1 MSADAAT
8 PHPEMPRRRS
18 PVVKNNRTQILLF
31 SILTLILTA
40 AVVWGG
46 RAWLRNSETLVFAVG
61 DATGP
66 EARFA
71 ARLATVLKNNSS
83 RLRLTIV
90 PSGDNAKALSQFDR
104 KDANLA
110 ILRTDARIPPR
121 ARSIAILE
129 RDLFLLISP
138 GGKKIKTIAE
148 LKKKKIAVIADSES
162 SVTLVRSIL
171 ELADNPDAAT
181 RVQMAPSG
189 LSFEKLFASGFG
201 AVIKV
206 AHASQIVKDKS
217 YEQIA
222 RRGGFT
228 LNGIDSAKA
237 IARKNPAI
245 SEETVATGMLSA
257 SPAVPEEDV
266 DTIGLEW
273 LLVAQSRLP
282 TATVSDLA
290 RIIYEN
296 KAELAL
302 PDGFASKIEPA
313 ATDKDAFIVAH
324 PGAAEYINDE
334 IKSFVERYADLMYFA
349 LAALSIIGTIFAAI
363 YTKVTRVAPEK
374 ASELATAI
382 LDIGERMENATTLD
396 ALDELQDELETV
408 LRNAVIGLRDGTIS
422 SDGLDTFKL
431 GYEFVRDEIALR
443 REHIKRHA
451 AQDVAGKEAAAR
463 DDNVVVVKTAQ
474 SA

>member
-1 MSADAAT
+1 
-8 PHPEMPRRRS
+8 
-18 PVVKNNRTQILLF
+18 V
-31 SILTLILTA
+31 
-40 AVVWGG
+40 
-46 RAWLRNSETLVFAVG
+46 RN
-61 DATGP
+61 
-66 EARFA
+66 
-71 ARLATVLKNNSS
+71 
-83 RLRLTIV
+83 
-90 PSGDNAKALSQFDR
+90 
-104 KDANLA
+104 
-110 ILRTDARIPPR
+110 
-121 ARSIAILE
+121 
-129 RDLFLLISP
+129 
-138 GGKKIKTIAE
+138 
-148 LKKKKIAVIADSES
+148 
-162 SVTLVRSIL
+162 IL

-181 RVQMAPSG
+181 RVQMAPPGSN
-189 LSFEKLFASGFG
+189 FDKLFASGFG

-228 LNGIDSAKA
+228 LNAIDSAKA

-282 TATVSDLA
+282 AATVSDLA

-313 ATDKDAFIVAH
+313 TTDKDAFIVAH

-334 IKSFVERYADLMYFA
+334 IKSFVERYSDLLYVA
-349 LAALSIIGTIFAAI
+349 LAALSIIGSIFAAI

-382 LDIGERMENATTLD
+382 LDIGERMEHANSLD
-396 ALDELQDELETV
+396 ALDELQDELEGI
-408 LRNAVIGLRDGTIS
+408 LRGAVVGLRDGTIS

-431 GYEFVRDEIALR
+431 GYEFVRDEIGLR

-451 AQDVAGKEAAAR
+451 AQDLAAKEAAAR
-463 DDNVVVVKTAQ
+463 DDNVVVVKAAQ